1 MRHLRKVAN
10 EVPHHFS
17 HEWPIVGKKGPA
29 FVITKQANNSV
40 GDHPHAREVEAH
52 MTEEAE
58 VASEEAA
65 TSVQEYTFLFFHLL
79 SLLLDACLLL
89 SMKFIISCPSSA
101 NTWFCFVNV

>member
-52 MTEEAE
+52 TTEDAE

-79 SLLLDACLLL
+79 SLLLEA
-89 SMKFIISCPSSA
+89 
-101 NTWFCFVNV
+101 